1 MSEHMACP
9 GCELTG
15 TLNDPGLD
23 DPSVLRC
30 SDCGGF
36 WLGRAVFT
44 ATASDRELTDTLQAL
59 DSSTYKREISP
70 VSYRSCPQCG
80 EHMGRRQYGNAG
92 VVIDICTAHGFW
104 FDAGELKKILAFQ
117 PGQKNSPTAPLA
129 ADVSAVNARRRQLN
143 DGDLWMGYEQG
154 IRLKPFLRALMNGL
168 RKL

>member
-1 MSEHMACP
+1 VSEHTTCP
-9 GCELTG
+9 GCGLAG
-15 TLNDPGLD
+15 TLNDPGLNN
-23 DPSVLRC
+23 PSVLQC

-36 WLGRAVFT
+36 WLGRAVFS

-59 DSSTYKREISP
+59 DSSTHSRDVGP
-70 VSYRSCPQCG
+70 VSYRSCPQCS

-104 FDAGELKKILAFQ
+104 FDAGELKKVLAYQ
-117 PGQKNSPTAPLA
+117 PVQKNARTAPLA
-129 ADVSAVNARRRQLN
+129 AEIGTVNAKQPPLDFG
-143 DGDLWMGYEQG
+143 DGYMDGNPG